1 LVELWQTNQKFFVL
15 INCQG
20 LGYEIQILESFFLK
34 LKTNQISNKKITLW
48 LKHIKKEDSDLLF
61 GFTSKEQKNF
71 FIEILSIRGVGS
83 QIGMGILN
91 KFSISE
97 VINAIKT
104 QNKKLIC
111 SVPGIGQKMSDR
123 LILELKN
130 KFKSELQF
138 EEEKA
143 KDEFEIKDPEINKMM
158 QDLKLTLQSLNYK
171 NKEINTIMPIIKE
184 STLLAK
190 KEKNLSFEN
199 LLKIAKNNLD
209 KDSSNIGRWRSIIN
223 KLKINFMSLDTAE
236 KQKLIETH
244 QVHSTDTG
252 SVEVQVAMLSKRIS
266 KLSDHLQGNIHDF
279 ASRQG
284 LLKMIGKRK
293 RLLSYIKD
301 KNVQRYQELVK
312 KIGIRGW
319 SQLMKKKQSK
329 KKTQN

>member
-1 LVELWQTNQKFFVL
+1 MISWINGELVELWQTNQKFFVL

-91 KFSISE
+91 KFSINE

-130 KFKSELQF
+130 KFKSEIQS

-143 KDEFEIKDPEINKMM
+143 KGEFAVKDPEINKMIE
-158 QDLKLTLQSLNYK
+158 DLQLTLRSLNYK
-171 NKEINTIMPIIKE
+171 NKEINTILPIIINE
-184 STLLAK
+184 IDFPAK
-190 KEKNLSFEN
+190 KENNLSFEN
-199 LLKIAKNNLD
+199 LLKLAMNYLD
-209 KDSSNIGRWRSIIN
+209 KESSNI
-223 KLKINFMSLDTAE
+223 
-236 KQKLIETH
+236 
-244 QVHSTDTG
+244 
-252 SVEVQVAMLSKRIS
+252 
-266 KLSDHLQGNIHDF
+266 
-279 ASRQG
+279 AS
-284 LLKMIGKRK
+284 
-293 RLLSYIKD
+293 
-301 KNVQRYQELVK
+301 
-312 KIGIRGW
+312 
-319 SQLMKKKQSK
+319 
-329 KKTQN
+329 

>member
-1 LVELWQTNQKFFVL
+1 MISWINGELVESWQTNQKFFVL

-91 KFSISE
+91 KFSIGE

-130 KFKSELQF
+130 KFKSEIQF

-143 KDEFEIKDPEINKMM
+143 NDEFKIKDPEINKMIK
-158 QDLKLTLQSLNYK
+158 DLQLTLQSLNYK
-171 NKEINTIMPIIKE
+171 NKEIKTILPIIINEVDFLTKKE
-184 STLLAK
+184 S
-190 KEKNLSFEN
+190 NLSFEN
-199 LLKIAKNNLD
+199 LLKLAMNYLD
-209 KDSSNIGRWRSIIN
+209 KESSN
-223 KLKINFMSLDTAE
+223 L
-236 KQKLIETH
+236 
-244 QVHSTDTG
+244 
-252 SVEVQVAMLSKRIS
+252 
-266 KLSDHLQGNIHDF
+266 
-279 ASRQG
+279 AS
-284 LLKMIGKRK
+284 
-293 RLLSYIKD
+293 
-301 KNVQRYQELVK
+301 
-312 KIGIRGW
+312 
-319 SQLMKKKQSK
+319 
-329 KKTQN
+329 

>member
-1 LVELWQTNQKFFVL
+1 MISWINGELVELWQTNQKFFVL

-91 KFSISE
+91 KFSINE

-130 KFKSELQF
+130 KFKSEIQF

-143 KDEFEIKDPEINKMM
+143 KGEFAIKDPEISKMIE
-158 QDLKLTLQSLNYK
+158 DLQLILQSLNYK
-171 NKEINTIMPIIKE
+171 NKEINTILPIIINE
-184 STLLAK
+184 IDFPAK
-190 KEKNLSFEN
+190 KENNLSFEN
-199 LLKIAKNNLD
+199 LLKLAMNYLD
-209 KDSSNIGRWRSIIN
+209 KESSNI
-223 KLKINFMSLDTAE
+223 
-236 KQKLIETH
+236 
-244 QVHSTDTG
+244 
-252 SVEVQVAMLSKRIS
+252 
-266 KLSDHLQGNIHDF
+266 
-279 ASRQG
+279 AS
-284 LLKMIGKRK
+284 
-293 RLLSYIKD
+293 
-301 KNVQRYQELVK
+301 
-312 KIGIRGW
+312 
-319 SQLMKKKQSK
+319 
-329 KKTQN
+329 

>member
-1 LVELWQTNQKFFVL
+1 MISWINGELVESWQTNQKFFVL

-83 QIGMGILN
+83 QIGMGMLN
-91 KFSISE
+91 KFSIGE

-130 KFKSELQF
+130 KFKSEIQL

-143 KDEFEIKDPEINKMM
+143 KDEFEIKDPEINKMIE
-158 QDLKLTLQSLNYK
+158 DLQLTLQSLNYK
-171 NKEINTIMPIIKE
+171 NKEIKTILPIISNE
-184 STLLAK
+184 IDFLAK
-190 KEKNLSFEN
+190 KENNLSFEN
-199 LLKIAKNNLD
+199 LLKLAMNYLD
-209 KDSSNIGRWRSIIN
+209 KESSNI
-223 KLKINFMSLDTAE
+223 
-236 KQKLIETH
+236 
-244 QVHSTDTG
+244 
-252 SVEVQVAMLSKRIS
+252 
-266 KLSDHLQGNIHDF
+266 
-279 ASRQG
+279 AS
-284 LLKMIGKRK
+284 
-293 RLLSYIKD
+293 
-301 KNVQRYQELVK
+301 
-312 KIGIRGW
+312 
-319 SQLMKKKQSK
+319 
-329 KKTQN
+329 